1 MKPSKRLVLFLLV
14 SILMIS
20 FVYYAFQICYTPNVL
35 VQKKDREIVIPRNAK
50 FADVQKIFHEENLVQ
65 DLISFSFLSRLM
77 DYDEN
82 IKSGR
87 YMLRANMTNLQV
99 IRLLRSGQQEPVKIT
114 FNNVR
119 LVSELS
125 EKITKNLMMKPE
137 EFEAALIQFAMTN
150 KYGFTKDNVLT
161 MFIPNTYQV
170 YFQSTPEEV
179 IDRLYGE
186 YKNFWNDD
194 RKAKAEKLGMTP
206 IEVSILASI
215 VQAESIKKEEAPI
228 IASLYLNRL
237 KTGMPLQADPT
248 LVFAVGDFTLKR
260 VLNEHKEIDSP
271 YNTYRNTGLPP
282 GPINMAE
289 IRSIDAVLNHA
300 PTNYLYMCAKEDF
313 SGNHNF
319 TNDYNKHKREK
330 ISSGFSPRDQD
341 WGSQKTRRAKQV
353 KCTFPKPTFAY
364 VTVKPIR
371 WATFIMATT
380 PCITK

>member
-1 MKPSKRLVLFLLV
+1 MKPSKRLVFFLLI

-20 FVYYAFQICYTPNVL
+20 FVFYGFQICYTPNIL
-35 VQKKDREIVIPRNAK
+35 VEKRDREIVIPRNAK
-50 FADVQKIFHEENLVQ
+50 FADVQKIFYEENLVQ
-65 DLISFSFLSRLM
+65 DLMSFSFLSRLM

-87 YMLRANMTNLQV
+87 YVLRANMTNIQA

-150 KYGFTKDNVLT
+150 KYGFNKDNVLT

-170 YFQSTPEEV
+170 YYQSTPEEV

-186 YKNFWNDD
+186 YKNFWNAI

-237 KTGMPLQADPT
+237 KSGMPLQADPT

-289 IRSIDAVLNHA
+289 IRSIDAVLDHA

-319 TNDYNKHKREK
+319 TNDYNKHVNNAKKYQTALAREIK
-330 ISSGFSPRDQD
+330 IGEAR
-341 WGSQKTRRAKQV
+341 RRAEQK
-353 KCTFPKPTFAY
+353 K
-364 VTVKPIR
+364 
-371 WATFIMATT
+371 
-380 PCITK
+380 